1 LAIRSNI
8 LKRYVDDYLVID
20 IRKVMLPFKLN
31 FFYHCYLAAAVRI
44 AQCHVAVQVF
54 AAMYLAEMITLRVV
68 PVVAIAL
75 LNALIVSRVTRITR
89 DRKRRRR
96 RHVPLLTVDPGTAT
110 RHLSPGAVAID
121 TTAINIQSSRASL
134 SCDSVRRASLDERNL
149 QLTIILILVS
159 STYVLFYLP
168 VLVHFVVFKMM
179 RSGIVRIGLPVLDVF
194 GNYAKALH
202 VAGFAINFL
211 LYTVSGRVFREQLV
225 ALMRRCRC
233 PPLVPPGAA
242 ATMSTHAAFK
252 LSAV

>member
-1 LAIRSNI
+1 M
-8 LKRYVDDYLVID
+8 YLV
-20 IRKVMLPFKLN
+20 
-31 FFYHCYLAAAVRI
+31 
-44 AQCHVAVQVF
+44 
-54 AAMYLAEMITLRVV
+54 EMITLRVI

-96 RHVPLLTVDPGTAT
+96 HIPLLTVDAGTAM
-110 RHLSPGAVAID
+110 RRFSHSPVAANGVND
-121 TTAINIQSSRASL
+121 SRASV
-134 SCDSVRRASLDERNL
+134 SSQSIRRASIDEKNL

-168 VLVHFVVFKMM
+168 VLVHFVIFKMK
-179 RSGIVRIGLPVLDVF
+179 RSGIVDVGLTFLDVF
-194 GNYAKALH
+194 GNYTKALH

-225 ALMRRCRC
+225 AMLCRSRRRPFWCEDVC
-233 PPLVPPGAA
+233 PAGAGG
-242 ATMSTHAAFK
+242 TVSTHAPIK